1 MVWPG
6 ADWKLL
12 VVIACEMSSAV
23 TPRAVIFGC
32 TGLDLTDD
40 ERAFFRDA
48 DPLGF
53 ILFARNV
60 DQPERTRRLV
70 EELRSSVARAEAPV
84 LIDQEGGRVARLR
97 PPHWR
102 KAPPARLLGELY
114 ARDPEHGL
122 EATLLNSRLL
132 AADVASVGGDVDC
145 LPVLDIAFPETHAVI
160 GDRAYADRPEA
171 VAALGR
177 AAAEGLLAEGV
188 MPVMKHMPG
197 QGRAMVDSHHSLPRV
212 TAKREVLERTD
223 FLPFKLLSDL
233 PWGMTGHILFEAID
247 PSAAMTVSARGVK
260 EVIRGHIGFDGL
272 LLSDDLSMQ
281 ALGGSLGE
289 RAARSLAAGCDI
301 AVHCNGRM
309 DEMLDIVARTGSMTE
324 AAGRRFDAGRAI
336 LARHRAPAGQPGLA
350 DAAQRF
356 ATLLPEW
363 G

>member
-1 MVWPG
+1 MTP
-6 ADWKLL
+6 
-12 VVIACEMSSAV
+12 
-23 TPRAVIFGC
+23 PRAVIFGC
-32 TGLDLTDD
+32 TGPDLTPD

-60 DQPERTRRLV
+60 DTPERTLRLA

-114 ARDPEHGL
+114 ARDPERGL
-122 EATLLNSRLL
+122 EATRLNSRLL
-132 AADVASVGGDVDC
+132 AADLASVGCDVDC

-160 GDRAYADRPEA
+160 GDRAYADRPEP

-188 MPVMKHMPG
+188 MPVIKHIPG
-197 QGRAMVDSHHSLPRV
+197 HGRATVDSHASLPRV
-212 TAKREVLERTD
+212 TAARDLLERTD

-233 PWGMTGHILFEAID
+233 PWAMTGHLLFEAVD
-247 PSAAMTVSARGVK
+247 PQAAITVSARGVK
-260 EVIRGHIGFDGL
+260 EVIRDHIGFDGL
-272 LLSDDLSMQ
+272 LLSDDLSMR
-281 ALGGSLGE
+281 ALGGSLGD
-289 RAARSLAAGCDI
+289 RAARALAAGCDV
-301 AVHCNGRM
+301 ALHCNGKM
-309 DEMLDIVARTGSMTE
+309 AEMTEIAGRTGPLTE
-324 AAGRRFDAGRAI
+324 AAGRRFDAGRSF
-336 LARHRAPAGQPGLA
+336 LARHRAPAGKVGLA
-350 DAAQRF
+350 DAARRL
-356 ATLLPEW
+356 AALLPEW

>member
-1 MVWPG
+1 
-6 ADWKLL
+6 
-12 VVIACEMSSAV
+12 MSA
-23 TPRAVIFGC
+23 TLARDYPRAVARPRRMNSPKAAIFGC
-32 TGLDLTDD
+32 AGLDLTAD

-60 DQPERTRRLV
+60 DTPERTHRLV
-70 EELRSSVARAEAPV
+70 DELRSCVARADAPV
-84 LIDQEGGRVARLR
+84 LVDQEGGRVARLR

-114 ARDPEHGL
+114 DRDPERGL
-122 EATLLNSRLL
+122 EATRLNSRLL
-132 AADVASVGGDVDC
+132 AADLVSIGADVDC

-160 GDRAYADRPEA
+160 GDRAYASRPEP

-188 MPVMKHMPG
+188 MPVIKHIPG
-197 QGRAMVDSHHSLPRV
+197 HGRATVDSHDRLPTVSAPRDL
-212 TAKREVLERTD
+212 LERTD
-223 FLPFKLLSDL
+223 FLPFKLLADL
-233 PWGMTGHILFEAID
+233 PWAMTGHLLFEAVD
-247 PSAAMTVSARGVK
+247 PTAAITVSPAGVAD
-260 EVIRGHIGFDGL
+260 VIRGHIGFDGL

-301 AVHCNGRM
+301 ALHCNGKM
-309 DEMLDIVARTGSMTE
+309 NEMVEVANHAAPMSEDAARRFE
-324 AAGRRFDAGRAI
+324 AGRRFLAGHRDPLGRA
-336 LARHRAPAGQPGLA
+336 GLA
-350 DAAQRF
+350 EAARRV
-356 ATLLPEW
+356 AALLPEW